1 MADVKII
8 ALVDGRS
15 IIAEV
20 TYDQDGDLTT
30 KNPTLLVPEKQE
42 AGGGISLR
50 FTPFILGY
58 KRDGVAVIYRRS
70 IVAVVEPEDNIV
82 RDYQALFSRI
92 SVVDKIP
99 PGIKRLH

>member
-1 MADVKII
+1 MNDVKII
-8 ALVDGRS
+8 SLADGRS

-30 KNPTLLVPEKQE
+30 KNPTTLIPEKQE

-50 FTPFILGY
+50 FAPFILGY
-58 KRDGVAVIYRRS
+58 KRDGVAVIYRRQ
-70 IVAVVEPEDNIV
+70 ILAVVEPEENII

-92 SVVDKIP
+92 SVVDKLP
-99 PGIKRLH
+99 AGLKRMH